1 MCSTLSVLSLS
12 LSLYL
17 SPQHLSRLLVCVLA
31 SLALLLYLC
40 QRYLELVYALAPS
53 SCEYICPRAC
63 LVAIG
68 WNQLCLSLQPLL
80 VCVMSLKTAVWLAP
94 PPPGPLWSV
103 PACRPHDMETLEKI
117 SRRVSRFTRYYTEL
131 GAPGSKGLLVLLVAC
146 HTSEGVMRYLVETA
160 MDSSGEARFWAYK
173 KGLGT
178 MINTKYRVPSR
189 KRRHS
194 DGDSGNTSLPDAA
207 DPFPPHTPLPA
218 PPAPL
223 PPLPPPPLSPRSS
236 TAHAFDLLTYEEL
249 AVATERQK
257 LRDARDA
264 KAQAGPV
271 STIFLSSDEDER
283 VAATMTS
290 CSASSAGP
298 SSTVASSASSSAG
311 PSDTVTTH
319 PEFIAPKKKPLKSSK
334 EKGGSIASTARAD
347 KKKRRK

>member
-1 MCSTLSVLSLS
+1 MSSLHLHCCSIYVN
-12 LSLYL
+12 
-17 SPQHLSRLLVCVLA
+17 PI
-31 SLALLLYLC
+31 
-40 QRYLELVYALAPS
+40 YLELVYALAPS

-63 LVAIG
+63 LSAIG

-80 VCVMSLKTAVWLAP
+80 VCVMLLKTEVSLAP

-103 PACRPHDMETLEKI
+103 PACRPRDMKTLEKL

-131 GAPGSKGLLVLLVAC
+131 GRPGPKSLLVLLAAC
-146 HTSEGVMRYLVETA
+146 QTKEGVMRYLVETA
-160 MDSSGEARFWAYK
+160 MDSISGEARFWAYK
-173 KGLGT
+173 EGSGT

-207 DPFPPHTPLPA
+207 DPFSPNTPL
-218 PPAPL
+218 PAPL
-223 PPLPPPPLSPRSS
+223 PPLPPPPLCPRSS
-236 TAHAFDLLTYEEL
+236 TAC
-249 AVATERQK
+249 QK

-271 STIFLSSDEDER
+271 HTIFLSSDEDER

-319 PEFIAPKKKPLKSSK
+319 PKFIAPKKKPLKSSK
-334 EKGGSIASTARAD
+334 EKGGSIASTAFAD